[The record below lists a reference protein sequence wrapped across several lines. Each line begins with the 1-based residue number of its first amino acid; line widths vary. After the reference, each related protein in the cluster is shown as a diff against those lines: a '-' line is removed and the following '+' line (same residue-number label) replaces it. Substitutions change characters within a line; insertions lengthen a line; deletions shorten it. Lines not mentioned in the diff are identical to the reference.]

1 LTGIGGYD
9 LLVPIVISHAFGEA
23 ALVDAFGCRPEVLCS
38 TDRLTT
44 VFERLVRE
52 LELHPLAETAWHVFP
67 GAGGVT
73 GLLLLS
79 ESHLACHTFPE
90 SGFATFDL
98 YCCRPR
104 PPWPW
109 KERLAEALGASEVL
123 VRVLRRGE
131 R

>member
-1 LTGIGGYD
+1 M
-9 LLVPIVISHAFGEA
+9 IVAIHSFGTA
-23 ALVDAFGCRPEVLCS
+23 ALVDAFGCRPDTLCS
-38 TDRLTT
+38 TERLTAL
-44 VFERLVRE
+44 FERLVRE
-52 LELHPLAETAWHVFP
+52 LELHPLAKAAWHVFP

-73 GLLLLS
+73 GLLPLA

-109 KERLAEALGASEVL
+109 KERLAEELGAGEVL
-123 VRVLRRGE
+123 VRVLQRGE